1 MGNVMPKAPPREKM
15 GDGGYGNGKRG
26 AAGATRGAQ
35 RRKANQFSDFTHK
48 PPPQARAGSA
58 PPQPRDVGYAS
69 LLTIGSRPH
78 PEPLAMPVESQSV
91 RNHTPLE
98 VLMIW
103 QRNVN
108 GMASAQCQRLR
119 VPLLFLSRGACGAA
133 LSSIFL
139 NCPLAAPSAPHIPTG
154 FFLFPLF
161 CAWGG
166 ACGAALSPNSRKYL
180 VLVPAAGHQPEMPF
194 WQLIS
199 EVCAH
204 FFEFYRSPRVRS
216 ASAAVSPWP
225 WNSTVSGH
233 GAGVARAIGHL
244 LAWVARARRGHGAC
258 MSCSPR
264 DIAPCCWSWSLG
276 GAAGPRR
283 ILQQARKCG
292 SAGLLGVQ
300 REKKYSF
307 QTFKHI

>member
-1 MGNVMPKAPPREKM
+1 MLGEVNARLNAFVSSGRAAW
-15 GDGGYGNGKRG
+15 RG
-26 AAGATRGAQ
+26 AHIHHNGTVHTEY
-35 RRKANQFSDFTHK
+35 RKENNSDVIGRIIS
-48 PPPQARAGSA
+48 PPPLGETATSA
-58 PPQPRDVGYAS
+58 SGPR
-69 LLTIGSRPH
+69 
-78 PEPLAMPVESQSV
+78 Q
-91 RNHTPLE
+91 
-98 VLMIW
+98 
-103 QRNVN
+103 
-108 GMASAQCQRLR
+108 
-119 VPLLFLSRGACGAA
+119 
-133 LSSIFL
+133 
-139 NCPLAAPSAPHIPTG
+139 
-154 FFLFPLF
+154 
-161 CAWGG
+161 
-166 ACGAALSPNSRKYL
+166 
-180 VLVPAAGHQPEMPF
+180 
-194 WQLIS
+194 
-199 EVCAH
+199 VCAH